1 MSVRKSSFRDL
12 ILATASGGLLGFL
25 ACWLL
30 LHYQFG
36 QREINQPLEKPVPRD
51 LDKQVTKVS
60 TKAYNVLPQDTDHNK
75 HEYANHFGDF
85 WDSADVIRLSDQES
99 TLAKASVISKDSSR
113 ARFVEQLGI
122 DIGTDWCW
130 RIVFRSRESNE
141 DHDRILVDAS
151 VGFIEIDNY
160 RIGPR
165 FICRMQ
171 EIWDV
176 SESQPK
182 LLDRIRLGELEDKGD
197 WCVDGFDGIR
207 TSSEAPPIG
216 HKWVTSMIE

>member
-1 MSVRKSSFRDL
+1 M
-12 ILATASGGLLGFL
+12 ILASASGGVLGFL

-30 LHYQFG
+30 LHYQFS
-36 QREINQPLEKPVPRD
+36 QRQNNLTLEKPLLRD
-51 LDKQVTKVS
+51 LDKQVAKAP

-75 HEYANHFGDF
+75 YEYANHFGEF
-85 WDSADVIRLSDQES
+85 WDSTDVIRPSDQES
-99 TLAKASVISKDSSR
+99 ILVKASVISRDSSR
-113 ARFVEQLGI
+113 ARFVKQLGI

-130 RIVFRSRESNE
+130 RIVFRNRESIE
-141 DHDRILVDAS
+141 GQDRMLVDAS

-171 EIWDV
+171 EIWDL

-197 WCVDGFDGIR
+197 WCVDGFDGLR
-207 TSSEAPPIG
+207 TSSKAPPIG